1 MRADTWLRRQAMSVF
16 LVTGANRGIGL
27 EYCRQL
33 KSRGQTVVAV
43 CRQNSDELKQLS
55 VRIEHVP
62 DLSQE
67 DSISDLISRLKG
79 LEINTAILNA
89 GINNV
94 MDINSL
100 DPESIRQQFEVNALA
115 PLLLAKALMSCMSYG
130 SKLVFM
136 SSRMGSIQDNTS
148 GGEYGYRMSKAAL
161 NSAVKSLAIDL
172 KEQGISVG
180 ILHPGMVRTRMN
192 LMSNGIP
199 PEEAVGNLLNRIDQL
214 SLENSGTFWHA
225 DGSVLPW

>member
-1 MRADTWLRRQAMSVF
+1 MSVF

-27 EYCRQL
+27 EYCHQL
-33 KSRGQTVVAV
+33 KSRGETVIAV
-43 CRQNSDELKQLS
+43 CRENSDELERLD
-55 VRIEHVP
+55 VRIEKVS
-62 DLSQE
+62 DLSQQ

-89 GINNV
+89 GINHV
-94 MDINSL
+94 MDINHL
-100 DPESIRQQFEVNALA
+100 DAASIRQQFDVNALG
-115 PLLLAKALMSCMSYG
+115 PLLLARALISCMSRG

-136 SSRMGSIQDNTS
+136 SSRMGSIQDNNS

-161 NSAVKSLAIDL
+161 NSAVKSLSIDL
-172 KEQGISVG
+172 KDQGISVG

-214 SLENSGTFWHA
+214 SLETTGAFLHA
-225 DGSVLPW
+225 DGTVLPW

>member
-1 MRADTWLRRQAMSVF
+1 MSVF

-33 KSRGQTVVAV
+33 KLRGQTVVAV

-115 PLLLAKALMSCMSYG
+115 PLLLAKALMPCMSYG

-172 KEQGISVG
+172 KDQGISVG